1 MAVRNEVPALVG
13 DAASND
19 VTSLPDS
26 DLLRLISRGDLSAF
40 ETVYDRHIDAA
51 WKVALA
57 FSRDAAAAEQAVSA
71 VFLRLWQTPEP
82 GIDASLGARLL
93 SSVRREAGRPRLVAV
108 GDTH

>member
-13 DAASND
+13 EAASND

-26 DLLRLISRGDLSAF
+26 DLLRLMARGDLYAF

-57 FSRDAAAAEQAVSA
+57 FSRDAAAAEQAIST
-71 VFLRLWQTPEP
+71 VFLRLWRAPDP
-82 GIDASLGARLL
+82 AGDASLPARLL
-93 SSVRREAGRPRLVAV
+93 SNVRREAGRPRLVAV